1 MGLKITNYLKNLG
14 KSVKYAAIEGFKTNY
29 DTTYKSF
36 DQASTA
42 TKETVNAIVNY
53 RQTFRKAQEYLMK
66 TSAYEASNLAL
77 KSAKEDLKSGKLW
90 NQDRADKVM
99 FGGDDDD
106 FDWNFDE
113 DSIGGDDSD
122 SSLDITDGD
131 RAVAKTVHE
140 ASKANADQ
148 ISGTILSA
156 AKYNADVTKQTAS
169 FMFAQQE
176 RLFGNLNN
184 SIMGLGTTM
193 GNMQNFMT
201 TNMQTHIEN
210 STKYFEESTKY
221 QRENNAILK
230 ELLDMERE
238 RFKEWSTGRDAEKKR
253 QDKGLKQDITD
264 ILSNGVMDWGAYG
277 KHLKKGFIDQA
288 ENFGIGMI
296 SKEMLMGMAANP
308 LQYIPAYLVQRAMGK
323 PLEKAIGGFNKT
335 LTGLFNQINADLLRS
350 KDKEGMGGILASIFS
365 VKIANKDKIDT
376 SKYFKGQVPFDGMTR
391 KSIVEVIPAYLARIE
406 SLLGGEERIY
416 DFDKGKFSSLKILDR
431 EKKRRD
437 KSYKDRAGS
446 GIRNALE
453 EDIKRIAKS
462 KKLSANELKRL
473 TDMIPDVEE
482 RLWNSKGSFDEVME
496 AYGDDSFGKLLR
508 FLRMNKNSRTYK
520 ESKTLA
526 AEYADAFRS
535 QAEYYQNQEKAGWSP
550 EAMMNNRSK
559 NRDGGKSAIIANNE
573 MMSKAMASQESI
585 FKAMLSELYLIRT
598 NDFRKGKKLGVRNRL
613 NATAAPDYI
622 DTDFIKYSVLKENRA
637 ETIEETY
644 EKVKASNPSRSKD
657 APVDPDEVGKT
668 LDEVDI
674 NKLGSVFGKDDK
686 GKFDSVTNAKGLKG
700 KGKAALSNWSTI
712 LRNPRLFAAEVIT
725 KVDDSLYE
733 FFFDHET
740 GEKDEDGEQ
749 IRGFYDKMAFELKTT
764 FNKVRDWL
772 DKKFWEPIVKKG
784 WGKIKDFAKD
794 FGLDWFNDAKDSAK
808 NALTGAGSKLA
819 ELVHGKPGMNP
830 LQAEALA
837 RSIMFGPAPKSFL
850 NPKDQLKDIA
860 AGYADAF
867 NQSSAFKQPKPK
879 STTNSDK
886 GAKVGTLDDAL
897 AIYKANKEKGY
908 AFGSLSVPHTALT
921 TVSKGELI
929 IPSDLNP
936 FNPDIDKA
944 DRKKDKQD
952 ELRLRNKILSHAE
965 GGNLLDTGKNFLQ
978 TVKDKAPEG
987 MIQGNTVR
995 EVVGSALEF
1004 AVGKLSG
1011 KVESTDGSAL
1021 GQAAK
1026 ATVSAAWETG
1036 LNKVEDYAKTIDPE
1050 VGKALTSDI
1059 AKLRGNSAKFAGRTG
1074 VAAGAGALGAT
1085 AVFGPGGL
1093 LAGAAIGAAANIIRE
1108 SDTAKNFLF
1117 GKEMADGSR
1126 EGGLISRKQ
1135 QALFKKYMPDLG
1147 KGAAAGIIPSLML
1160 GFGPVGAIAIGGA
1173 YSLAK
1178 NNQKVNEK
1186 IFGKTYFD
1194 KDGNEIGR
1202 KDGLIPKK
1210 VQEYVKKNIPKIAGF
1225 GGAAALL
1232 DPTGMGLLM
1241 NFGLGAGLGLIGTS
1255 SKFHDMILGKKNE
1268 DGEREGGLVGALKDY
1283 VVNPLRRFGTTLYQ
1297 DFYKF
1302 MDYNLFSPLKGTGK
1316 MLAQVFKNMGRSMKY
1331 GMFNILEKAFGGP
1344 FSMLIGKQVNDM
1356 LLKPLG
1362 RILGTTFG
1370 GIGDLAKFAIG
1381 SPIRGI
1387 GWGLRKFNNWG
1398 NRGLIKR
1405 GQADHL
1411 SANERL
1417 NLMEGRNYANRE
1429 RDMALA
1435 TASVEDL
1442 NTLESSLSIF
1452 NSQFKIGGGAE
1463 RSTIKRLES
1472 KIKKYLPAS
1481 AVKKVCQFAYDG
1493 NTRDAAAFISSL
1505 DIPANDKKAVMNAF
1519 EKEVEFIQA
1528 ARGRKK
1534 FSKEQMKAAQ
1544 ETLKKYNID
1553 PTDRKSLGI
1562 ALDQVSA
1569 ERSRAEDAERLIGKN
1584 GEKFTTE
1591 EAKNVA
1597 EGMSQTNDILS
1608 QIRDA
1613 LIKSENGAYDKNYY
1627 DDLTR
1632 AKDEETVEMFRGEVD
1647 SDSRRFINQNLGHLD
1662 VTGNNAS
1669 FIMGKKNKR
1678 KLNALKKL
1686 PEGTKI
1692 DLDALSKLSTKTLKR
1707 YSQLAMVM
1715 GPTAIQS
1722 IGDPAA
1728 LAPEKIADGAF
1739 KSLVK
1744 IATYLGRHDKDFNF
1758 KSPLSNYIGMSA
1770 EQLKYFEQLI
1780 DYGMDPSIS
1789 SQAADW
1795 AWNNRWQFTNASTP
1809 DEQVAFTRM
1818 IGDITKSTATN
1829 KAAGSVASTVAGNVA
1844 NITPNT
1850 AAASQ
1855 ANEIAQTGTS
1865 QHKERSV
1872 DADGNETYESTDGS
1886 NNKADTESAHDKKKE
1901 EDAKDEKNAERQ
1913 GSIFS
1918 KALSKLKGFGDSA
1931 KEGAKNVKEKSQGFL
1946 HDIVDGIF
1954 GKGGGLFGG
1963 LGTILG
1969 GGLLLSFL
1977 GPMLPEIGKILTHTL
1992 LPAIGGFL
2000 KNTVIPLFV
2009 KGVGSALG
2017 GLLDGFIGKEEQ
2029 QETDENGNPVFNPDG
2044 TPKMKTTYNP
2054 TLGGMA
2060 VNGGVLGFLGYKT
2073 FKAGRTIYKGVKGI
2087 GKGIG
2092 GSLKLG
2098 KAGFSFA
2105 KELKRSKSFGKSWRA
2120 GKFVYKNTKLGK
2132 DIGKIAKSS
2141 EDAVKASRLGKLSS
2155 SIMSRAFGASKEGLS
2170 KIGWAIRD
2178 RAGVAGSALLDGTAK
2193 NAVKS
2198 SGLFSK
2204 AADFVK
2210 SGISKVGEVASKA
2223 ADKTMDFLK
2232 EILTKGIEKI
2242 STYIPKLAEKGA
2254 QFAPKLATMI
2264 LDGIKGSAKFAKL
2277 LAKAGTYVG
2286 VTAITAGIGGIVI
2299 GIITALD
2306 LAASVTTGI
2315 SRWYNVAEC
2324 LADEQPPNDDVKW
2337 VAGLASAVDSVL
2349 FGVIGPQLF
2358 FKILAYI
2365 WDLNDVLAPMQQ
2377 RALAALNQYNQ
2388 TAEKKLDSVE
2398 EYNDEIYD
2406 KDKGFIDDIKTAFG
2420 GSDSNK
2426 KTPAYKP
2433 NAQQLASQT
2442 PATPGAQGT
2451 GKKGPLGAGSG
2462 TANGNG
2468 LLSGMQS
2475 DMNKLSQGTSGLMGN
2490 LVSQAGDLQAQVLG
2504 TGKFFKQKDPRYANI
2519 GFNTYGDSIN
2529 QTIGDSGCGPVAG
2542 ANALMALGTGT
2553 INPAE
2558 ASSFA
2563 LSGGYKGTDTGVAPS
2578 FFEGYAA
2585 RHGATSYST
2594 DAQGTINALKSG
2606 NPVVLQGESKSGTS
2620 NSHPFGS
2627 YPHYVT
2633 ATGYDASTGKVTI
2646 QDPESNRDNATYNIK
2661 DVLRNT
2667 TTANAFGR
2675 GRLYGRGSRGR
2686 FGMGVRLGKGADVP
2700 ETVWNFLA
2708 SKGVASV
2715 AIAGI
2720 MGNMWAESRYN
2731 PAANQLD
2738 NEPNMNP
2745 YKAGVGL
2752 CQWTE
2757 TRKDTLNS
2765 VAAGMGTTW
2774 TDVNAQLTHLWN
2786 EIGPGGYYHEHLQAM
2801 CKMNDVAQATQY
2813 WFSNFEVG
2821 NPAYAHMDERIAAA
2835 QEAFQKQ
2842 GKGIKTEGNIKGGS
2856 GPTKKPG
2863 LLSPLFDM
2871 YNSIKS
2877 NLGAVLGIDL
2887 GGNIGGSSGGAVGG
2901 VGGAVGGGNTKAAS
2915 NWADSI
2921 VGKKN
2926 YGNNGCTAFVNEY
2939 LQQAG
2944 QSTIDLNCD
2953 NAYLNSKNNG
2963 QPYAWKPGK
2972 DNGVEGD
2979 VALINTAEDGS
2990 FPDGVPKPDHA
3001 VIADGRG
3008 GYWGYSASQR
3018 NTVHGKM
3025 TDWGDGGSNIIGYI
3039 ASGGSG
3045 NGAQLSGDAT
3055 MSQTDM
3061 MKASSD
3067 DYGLG
3072 KNGLRFGRAKGVSK
3086 EVQMA
3091 VEGRQNIEAGFKM
3104 AKDQARQAAK
3114 LGMGTEGVPE
3124 ASSSDSQEVILLRAI
3139 YNELTKITG
3148 NTAGIGTLQANQA
3161 QTQQQVTTVQT
3172 GLQGAMATLGN
3183 KLNEKINMVS
3193 QNIQGQVNKV
3203 TKNVSGNT
3211 INQLQY
3217 LASK

>member
-122 SSLDITDGD
+122 SGLDITDGD

-416 DFDKGKFSSLKILDR
+416 DFDKGKFSSLKILER

-550 EAMMNNRSK
+550 EAMMTNRSK
-559 NRDGGKSAIIANNE
+559 NRDGGKSAIQANNE

-598 NDFRKGKKLGVRNRL
+598 NEFRKGKKLGVRNRL

-674 NKLGSVFGKDDK
+674 NKLGSVFDK
-686 GKFDSVTNAKGLKG
+686 GDKSKFGNVTNAKGLKG
-700 KGKAALSNWSTI
+700 KGKAALSNWYEI
-712 LRNPRLFAAEVIT
+712 LKNPRLFAAEVIT

-740 GEKDEDGEQ
+740 GEKDEDGNQ

-819 ELVHGKPGMNP
+819 ELVRGKPGMNP

-850 NPKDQLKDIA
+850 EPEDQLKDIA
-860 AGYADAF
+860 AGYQAAF
-867 NQSSAFKQPKPK
+867 DQSSASRQPKFKPV
-879 STTNSDK
+879 SSNK
-886 GAKVGTLDDAL
+886 GAPLSTGTQFEIL
-897 AIYKANKEKGY
+897 AKRAFNHRDGY

-987 MIQGNTVR
+987 MIQGNTIR

-1085 AVFGPGGL
+1085 AIFGPGGL

-1117 GKEMADGSR
+1117 GKEMSDGSR

-1186 IFGKTYFD
+1186 IFGKTYYD

-1210 VQEYVKKNIPKIAGF
+1210 VQNYVKKNIPKIAGF

-1255 SKFHDMILGKKNE
+1255 SKFHDMILGKKNK
-1268 DGEREGGLVGALKDY
+1268 DGEREGGLVGALKDN
-1283 VVNPLRRFGTTLYQ
+1283 VVDPLRRFGTTLYQ

-1331 GMFNILEKAFGGP
+1331 GLFNILEKAFGGP

-1362 RILGTTFG
+1362 RMLGTTFS
-1370 GIGDLAKFAIG
+1370 GIGDAAKFLIG
-1381 SPIRGI
+1381 TPIRGI
-1387 GWGLRKFNNWG
+1387 GTGLRKFNNWG
-1398 NRGLIKR
+1398 NAKLIRRGT
-1405 GQADHL
+1405 ADHL
-1411 SANERL
+1411 SARERL
-1417 NLMEGRNYANRE
+1417 NIMGSENYANKE
-1429 RDMALA
+1429 FDTHLA
-1435 TASVEDL
+1435 NSSAKDLGELEDNLSVL
-1442 NTLESSLSIF
+1442 NSH
-1452 NSQFKIGGGAE
+1452 FKIGGGDTRKE
-1463 RSTIKRLES
+1463 VKSVEKQLS
-1472 KIKKYLPAS
+1472 KYMDAS
-1481 AVKKVCQFAYDG
+1481 SVKKLVRMVFDG
-1493 NTRDAAAFISSL
+1493 DMRGASAFISDLNL
-1505 DIPANDKKAVMNAF
+1505 DSKSS
-1519 EKEVEFIQA
+1519 KEVISIVTKGIERIA
-1528 ARGRKK
+1528 VAKGKKK
-1534 FSKEQMKAAQ
+1534 FSDEEVAKAS
-1544 ETLKKYNID
+1544 EYLKKFNIN
-1553 PTDRKSLGI
+1553 PADRKSLGV
-1562 ALDQVSA
+1562 ALNQVRN
-1569 ERSRAEDAERLIGKN
+1569 ERDKADTAERLVGAN
-1584 GEKFTTE
+1584 GEKFTSE
-1591 EAKNVA
+1591 EAANVA
-1597 EGMSQTNDILS
+1597 EGMQTTNNLLKE
-1608 QIRDA
+1608 IRDA
-1613 LIKSENGAYDKNYY
+1613 LIKSENGGFDDKYFSDQDKMAVATQSVMAINNI
-1627 DDLTR
+1627 D
-1632 AKDEETVEMFRGEVD
+1632 AKSQKLIEKNLSHLKITGTKTD
-1647 SDSRRFINQNLGHLD
+1647 FI
-1662 VTGNNAS
+1662 TGN
-1669 FIMGKKNKR
+1669 GKKNRQNLK
-1678 KLNALKKL
+1678 ALKAMPKGM
-1686 PEGTKI
+1686 EI
-1692 DLDALSKLSTKTLKR
+1692 DLDQLSKLSTKTIKR

-1715 GPTAIQS
+1715 GPIAIKS
-1722 IGDPAA
+1722 IGDPSA
-1728 LAPEKIADGAF
+1728 LAPEKLADGAF
-1739 KSLVK
+1739 ASIVK
-1744 IATYLGRHDKDFNF
+1744 IATYLSRGDKKFEF
-1758 KSPLSNYIGMSA
+1758 TEPISKYIRMPEDKLEFLAMLVG
-1770 EQLKYFEQLI
+1770 
-1780 DYGMDPSIS
+1780 YGMDPSIS
-1789 SQAADW
+1789 ATDADW
-1795 AWNNRWQFTNASTP
+1795 AWKNRSIFDNGSPNAKV
-1809 DEQVAFTRM
+1809 EFA
-1818 IGDITKSTATN
+1818 KSFNKPATSN
-1829 KAAGSVASTVAGNVA
+1829 AAGTAEAAASTVAGNAA
-1844 NITPNT
+1844 NIAPNT

-1886 NNKADTESAHDKKKE
+1886 KNKADTESAHDKKKE

-1918 KALSKLKGFGDSA
+1918 KALGKLKGFGDSA

-2073 FKAGRTIYKGVKGI
+2073 FKAGRAIYKGVKGI

-2092 GSLKLG
+2092 GGLKLG

-2155 SIMSRAFGASKEGLS
+2155 SLMSKALGASKEGLA

-2242 STYIPKLAEKGA
+2242 STYIPKLAEKGT

-2324 LADEQPPNDDVKW
+2324 LADEQPPSDDVKW
-2337 VAGLASAVDSVL
+2337 VAGLASAIDSVL

-2519 GFNTYGDSIN
+2519 GFNTSGDSIN

-2675 GRLYGRGSRGR
+2675 GRLYGRGKFSQGIR
-2686 FGMGVRLGKGADVP
+2686 FGRGIEGNVPIIWNKLQGLGFGDIHTA
-2700 ETVWNFLA
+2700 A
-2708 SKGVASV
+2708 
-2715 AIAGI
+2715 I
-2720 MGNMWAESRYN
+2720 MGNMAIESGFD
-2731 PAANQLD
+2731 PAIS
-2738 NEPNMNP
+2738 EI
-2745 YKAGVGL
+2745 GGGGGFGL
-2752 CQWTE
+2752 CQWDDRKGNLAEYAQRAGKDPSDLDIQLQFIKYELQGSESAAASEFFAETSNIDKATE
-2757 TRKDTLNS
+2757 IFCRKYERPN
-2765 VAAGMGTTW
+2765 M
-2774 TDVNAQLTHLWN
+2774 
-2786 EIGPGGYYHEHLQAM
+2786 
-2801 CKMNDVAQATQY
+2801 
-2813 WFSNFEVG
+2813 
-2821 NPAYAHMDERIAAA
+2821 AYANLEGRKQAAREILQSKGTGKVTSIAG
-2835 QEAFQKQ
+2835 
-2842 GKGIKTEGNIKGGS
+2842 GKSS

-2877 NLGAVLGIDL
+2877 NLGSVLGIDL
-2887 GGNIGGSSGGAVGG
+2887 GGNIGGSSGAVGG

-2921 VGKKN
+2921 VGKKD
-2926 YGNNGCTAFVNEY
+2926 YGNNGCTSFVNEY

-3045 NGAQLSGDAT
+3045 SGAQLSGDAT

-3114 LGMGTEGVPE
+3114 LGMGTEGVPD

>member
-122 SSLDITDGD
+122 SGLDITDGD

-288 ENFGIGMI
+288 ENFGLGMI

-416 DFDKGKFSSLKILDR
+416 DFDKGKFSSLKILER

-473 TDMIPDVEE
+473 TDMIPDVED

-559 NRDGGKSAIIANNE
+559 SRGEGKSAIQANNE

-598 NDFRKGKKLGVRNRL
+598 NEFRKGKKLGVRNRL

-657 APVDPDEVGKT
+657 APVDPDDVGKT

-674 NKLGSVFGKDDK
+674 NKLSSVFDK
-686 GKFDSVTNAKGLKG
+686 GDKSKFGNVTNAKGLKG
-700 KGKAALSNWSTI
+700 KGKAALSNWYEI
-712 LRNPRLFAAEVIT
+712 LKNPRLFAAEVIT

-819 ELVHGKPGMNP
+819 ELVRGKPGMNP

-850 NPKDQLKDIA
+850 DPEDQLKDIA
-860 AGYADAF
+860 AGYQAAF
-867 NQSSAFKQPKPK
+867 DQSSASKQPKFKPV
-879 STTNSDK
+879 SNNNK
-886 GAKVGTLDDAL
+886 GAPSSTGTQFEIL
-897 AIYKANKEKGY
+897 AKRAFNHRDGY
-908 AFGSLSVPHTALT
+908 AFGSLSVPQTALT

-936 FNPDIDKA
+936 FNPDLDKA

-1036 LNKVEDYAKTIDPE
+1036 LDKFEDYAKTLDPE
-1050 VGKALTSDI
+1050 VSKALTGDI

-1085 AVFGPGGL
+1085 AIFGPGGL

-1186 IFGKTYFD
+1186 IFGKTYYD

-1210 VQEYVKKNIPKIAGF
+1210 VQDYVKKNIPKIAGF

-1381 SPIRGI
+1381 TPIRGI
-1387 GWGLRKFNNWG
+1387 GWGIRKFNNWG

-1417 NLMEGRNYANRE
+1417 NLMEGRSYANRE

-1463 RSTIKRLES
+1463 RSTVKRLES

-1647 SDSRRFINQNLGHLD
+1647 SDSRRFVNQNLGHLD

-1795 AWNNRWQFTNASTP
+1795 AWNNRWQFANASTP
-1809 DEQVAFTRM
+1809 DQQVAFTRM
-1818 IGDITKSTATN
+1818 IGDISKSTATN
-1829 KAAGSVASTVAGNVA
+1829 KATVATASTVAGNAA
-1844 NITPNT
+1844 NIAPKT

-1886 NNKADTESAHDKKKE
+1886 KNKADTESAHDKKKE
-1901 EDAKDEKNAERQ
+1901 EDVKDEKNAERQ

-1918 KALSKLKGFGDSA
+1918 KALGKLKGFGDSA

-1946 HDIVDGIF
+1946 HDIVDSVM
-1954 GKGGGLFGG
+1954 GKGGLFGG

-1969 GGLLLSFL
+1969 GGLLLSFI
-1977 GPMLPEIGKILTHTL
+1977 GPMLPELGKILTHTI
-1992 LPAIGGFL
+1992 LPAVGGFL
-2000 KNTVIPLFV
+2000 KDAVLPMILDGMKAGAGMLWDMFTSGDPTSMAVATGAAGYVGYKIY
-2009 KGVGSALG
+2009 KAGKAIAGVGKAAALG
-2017 GLLDGFIGKEEQ
+2017 GGKAYKFARGIGGF
-2029 QETDENGNPVFNPDG
+2029 
-2044 TPKMKTTYNP
+2044 TTA
-2054 TLGGMA
+2054 L
-2060 VNGGVLGFLGYKT
+2060 
-2073 FKAGRTIYKGVKGI
+2073 RR

-2092 GSLKLG
+2092 TALKLG
-2098 KAGFSFA
+2098 AGIY
-2105 KELKRSKSFGKSWRA
+2105 KSTKFGKD
-2120 GKFVYKNTKLGK
+2120 L
-2132 DIGKIAKSS
+2132 GKIAKTS

-2155 SIMSRAFGASKEGLS
+2155 SMMDKAFGATKNGLS
-2170 KIGWAIRD
+2170 RIGWAIRD
-2178 RAGVAGSALLDGTAK
+2178 RAGVVGSSLLDGTAK
-2193 NAVKS
+2193 ASIAN
-2198 SGLFSK
+2198 SGVISK
-2204 AADFVK
+2204 MTDLVK
-2210 SGISKVGEVASKA
+2210 SGISKVGDIASKA
-2223 ADKTMDFLK
+2223 TDKVIDFLK
-2232 EILTKGIEKI
+2232 DILTKGLEKV

-2254 QFAPKLATMI
+2254 QFAPKLAEMI
-2264 LDGIKGSAKFAKL
+2264 LDGIKASAKFGKL
-2277 LAKAGTYVG
+2277 VAKAGTYLGATVM
-2286 VTAITAGIGGIVI
+2286 TAGIGGIVI
-2299 GIITALD
+2299 AIITALD

-2315 SRWYNVAEC
+2315 SRWYNVADC
-2324 LADEQPPNDDVKW
+2324 LADEQPPNEDIKW
-2337 VAGLASAVDSVL
+2337 VAGLASAVDSLL

-2358 FKILAYI
+2358 FKVLAYI
-2365 WDLNDVLAPMQQ
+2365 WDLTDTVAPMQQ

-2388 TAEKKLDSVE
+2388 TAEKKIDTIE
-2398 EYNDEIYD
+2398 EYNDQVYD

-2420 GSDSNK
+2420 GDSGK
-2426 KTPAYKP
+2426 QPTYKP
-2433 NAQQLASQT
+2433 NAQQVASQAGPT
-2442 PATPGAQGT
+2442 SNAQGT
-2451 GKKGPLGAGSG
+2451 GKNGPVDIGRGI
-2462 TANGNG
+2462 ANGGG
-2468 LLSGMQS
+2468 LLNGTQNN
-2475 DMNKLSQGTSGLMGN
+2475 MNKLSQGTSGLIGG
-2490 LVSQAGDLQAQVLG
+2490 LASQAGDLQAQVLG
-2504 TGKFFKQKDPRYANI
+2504 TGKYFKQTDPRYASIN
-2519 GFNTYGDSIN
+2519 FNTSGDSIN

-2542 ANALMALGTGT
+2542 ANALKALGAGT

-2558 ASSFA
+2558 ASNFA
-2563 LSGGYKGTDTGVAPS
+2563 ISGGYKGTDTGVAPS

-2675 GRLYGRGSRGR
+2675 GRLYGRGKFSQGIR
-2686 FGMGVRLGKGADVP
+2686 FGRGIEGNVPIIWNKLQGLGFGDIHTA
-2700 ETVWNFLA
+2700 A
-2708 SKGVASV
+2708 
-2715 AIAGI
+2715 I
-2720 MGNMWAESRYN
+2720 MGNMAIESGFD
-2731 PAANQLD
+2731 PAIS
-2738 NEPNMNP
+2738 EI
-2745 YKAGVGL
+2745 GGGGGFGL
-2752 CQWTE
+2752 CQWDDRKGNLAEYAQRAGKDPSDLDIQLQFIKYELQGSESAAASEFFAETSNIDKATE
-2757 TRKDTLNS
+2757 IFCRKYERPN
-2765 VAAGMGTTW
+2765 M
-2774 TDVNAQLTHLWN
+2774 
-2786 EIGPGGYYHEHLQAM
+2786 
-2801 CKMNDVAQATQY
+2801 
-2813 WFSNFEVG
+2813 
-2821 NPAYAHMDERIAAA
+2821 AYANLEGRKQAAREILQSKGTGKVTSIAG
-2835 QEAFQKQ
+2835 
-2842 GKGIKTEGNIKGGS
+2842 GKSS

-2877 NLGAVLGIDL
+2877 NLGSVLGIDL
-2887 GGNIGGSSGGAVGG
+2887 GGNIGGSSGAVGG

-2921 VGKKN
+2921 VGKKD
-2926 YGNNGCTAFVNEY
+2926 YGNNGCTSFVNEY

>member
-210 STKYFEESTKY
+210 STKFFEESTKY

-238 RFKEWSTGRDAEKKR
+238 RFKEWSTDRDAEKKR

-288 ENFGIGMI
+288 ENFGLGMI

-416 DFDKGKFSSLKILDR
+416 DFDKGKFSSLKILER

-453 EDIKRIAKS
+453 EDIKKIAKS

-598 NDFRKGKKLGVRNRL
+598 NEFRKGKKLGVRNRL

-657 APVDPDEVGKT
+657 TVDPDDVGKT

-674 NKLGSVFGKDDK
+674 NKLSSVFDK
-686 GKFDSVTNAKGLKG
+686 GDKSKFGNVTNAKGLKG
-700 KGKAALSNWSTI
+700 KGKAALSNWYEI
-712 LRNPRLFAAEVIT
+712 FKNPRLFAAEVIT

-749 IRGFYDKMAFELKTT
+749 IRGFYDKMAFELKIT

-819 ELVHGKPGMNP
+819 ELVRGKPGMNP

-867 NQSSAFKQPKPK
+867 NQSSAFKQPK

-1085 AVFGPGGL
+1085 AIFGPGGL

-1186 IFGKTYFD
+1186 IFGKTYYD

-1210 VQEYVKKNIPKIAGF
+1210 VQDYVKKNMPKIAGF

-1362 RILGTTFG
+1362 KILGTTFN

-1463 RSTIKRLES
+1463 RSTVKRLES

-1534 FSKEQMKAAQ
+1534 FSDEQMKAAH

-1662 VTGNNAS
+1662 ITGNNAS

-1744 IATYLGRHDKDFNF
+1744 IATYLGRHDKEFNF

-1829 KAAGSVASTVAGNVA
+1829 KAANTTASTVAGNAA
-1844 NITPNT
+1844 NIAPKT

-1886 NNKADTESAHDKKKE
+1886 KNKADTESAHDKKKE

-1918 KALSKLKGFGDSA
+1918 KALGKLKGFGDSA

-2073 FKAGRTIYKGVKGI
+2073 FKAGRGIYKGVKGI

-2092 GSLKLG
+2092 GGLKLG

-2242 STYIPKLAEKGA
+2242 STYIPKLAEKGT

-2337 VAGLASAVDSVL
+2337 VAGLASAIDSVL

-2388 TAEKKLDSVE
+2388 TAEKKLDSIE

-2426 KTPAYKP
+2426 KTPQYKP

-2519 GFNTYGDSIN
+2519 GFNTSGDSIN

-2542 ANALMALGTGT
+2542 ANALMALGTGA

-2558 ASSFA
+2558 ASNFA

-2585 RHGATSYST
+2585 SHGATSYST
-2594 DAQGTINALKSG
+2594 DARGTINALKSG

-2731 PAANQLD
+2731 PSANQLD

-2801 CKMNDVAQATQY
+2801 CKMSDVAQATQY

-2877 NLGAVLGIDL
+2877 NLGSVLGIDL
-2887 GGNIGGSSGGAVGG
+2887 GGNIGGAASSGG
-2901 VGGAVGGGNTKAAS
+2901 VGGAIGGGNTKAAS
-2915 NWADSI
+2915 DWADSM
-2921 VGKKN
+2921 VGQQG
-2926 YGNNGCTAFVNEY
+2926 YGNNGCTTFVNKY
-2939 LQQAG
+2939 LDKAG
-2944 QSTIDLNCD
+2944 VNQIDMYVP
-2953 NAYLNSKNNG
+2953 NAETKAKNQG
-2963 QPYAWKPGK
+2963 QPYAFKTASQG
-2972 DNGVEGD
+2972 GSEGD
-2979 VALINTAEDGS
+2979 VVLLNTLTGDAEA
-2990 FPDGVPKPDHA
+2990 DHV
-3001 VIADGRG
+3001 VIADGKG
-3008 GYWGYSASQR
+3008 GYWGNSSKQNKIVKGNIA
-3018 NTVHGKM
+3018 N
-3025 TDWGDGGSNIIGYI
+3025 DFGSDEINGYI
-3039 ASGGSG
+3039 ATGG
-3045 NGAQLSGDAT
+3045 NGASNVPSGQAT
-3055 MSQTDM
+3055 RSQSEIVGDSTLDL
-3061 MKASSD
+3061 
-3067 DYGLG
+3067 GTG
-3072 KNGLRFGRAKGVSK
+3072 KNFRFGRAKGVPK
-3086 EVQMA
+3086 ETQVA
-3091 VEGRQNIEAGFKM
+3091 IEGMDAFK
-3104 AKDQARQAAK
+3104 AQKATVKDQVS
-3114 LGMGTEGVPE
+3114 LGRGTVELPE
-3124 ASSSDSQEVILLRAI
+3124 SSSSDSQEVILLRAI